1 MDFEVQ
7 RCSRRCSQTDREL
20 QPDETFYSALI
31 AEGAE
36 VSRYDYCQEA
46 WDGPPENSVGW
57 WKSRMPGPKSNKIH
71 WAPNDVMLEYFEGL
85 EGHPDK
91 EDIRYVLALLL
102 IRRRVVRL
110 EESESADAGQEG
122 TMVLYCARREK
133 TYQVTTASVSAERTK
148 EIQEELAK
156 LLFADAA

>member
-7 RCSRRCSQTDREL
+7 RCSRRCSKTDREL
-20 QPDETFYSALI
+20 APDETFYSALI

-36 VSRYDYCQEA
+36 VVRYDYCEEA
-46 WDGPPENSVGW
+46 WEGPTENSVGW

-85 EGHPDK
+85 EGIAEKADV
-91 EDIRYVLALLL
+91 RFVLALLL
-102 IRRRVVRL
+102 IRRRVVRM
-110 EESESADAGQEG
+110 EESGSEG
-122 TMVLYCARREK
+122 SGPDDLVLYCARREK
-133 TYQVTTASVSAERTK
+133 TYQVQSTTVNSTRTK
-148 EIQEELAK
+148 EIQDELAK

>member
-7 RCSRRCSQTDREL
+7 RCSRRCSKTDREL
-20 QPDETFYSALI
+20 APDETFYSALI
-31 AEGAE
+31 AEGSE
-36 VSRYDYCQEA
+36 VVRYDYCEDA
-46 WDGPPENSVGW
+46 WEGPPEKNVGW

-85 EGHPDK
+85 EGNAEKQDV
-91 EDIRYVLALLL
+91 RYVLGLLL

-110 EESESADAGQEG
+110 EESGAEPTVPGEM
-122 TMVLYCARREK
+122 TLYCARREK
-133 TYQVTTASVSAERTK
+133 TYKVLPATVNAARTK
-148 EIQEELAK
+148 EIQDELAK